1 MSSPNR
7 CIVKL
12 GPIGELM
19 KRLSYIFLFLFI
31 NQAEALIYEI
41 GLDFSYDKQIYGN
54 NRLNSQTSR
63 TYSGGVS
70 TYLFETTALD
80 LNYSSSK
87 DITTQNEV
95 YDAGGGF
102 DLVGQ
107 QNRVETNVYGIGVKQ
122 MLLPRKYRLMPLVS
136 VGYARQFITY
146 ETDLTLENRA
156 TDIRT
161 SGSSGESKARV
172 DSMFG
177 AFILQYKM
185 TDRLSIKGSVKTIF
199 PSADWNKARDNIK
212 YAFGISWIF

>member
-1 MSSPNR
+1 M
-7 CIVKL
+7 KL
-12 GPIGELM
+12 FFICA
-19 KRLSYIFLFLFI
+19 LFFI
-31 NQAEALIYEI
+31 TSCAQALIYEI

-80 LNYSSSK
+80 LNFSSSK

-102 DLVGQ
+102 DLVSQ
-107 QNRVETNVYGIGVKQ
+107 QNRVETKVYGIGIKQ
-122 MLLPRKYRLMPLVS
+122 MLLPRKFRLMPLVS
-136 VGYARQFITY
+136 VGYARQFIAY

-156 TDIRT
+156 TDTKT
-161 SGSSGESKARV
+161 SGSSGESKSRV

-177 AFILQYKM
+177 AFILQYRM

-199 PSADWNKARDNIK
+199 PSADWNKARDNVK